1 MAFLL
6 ALPLFEIACTLASG
20 AVGAGLVKWF
30 GRNKKYTK

>member
-6 ALPLFEIACTLASG
+6 ALPLVEIVCTVVGG

-30 GRNKKYTK
+30 GGDKKYTK